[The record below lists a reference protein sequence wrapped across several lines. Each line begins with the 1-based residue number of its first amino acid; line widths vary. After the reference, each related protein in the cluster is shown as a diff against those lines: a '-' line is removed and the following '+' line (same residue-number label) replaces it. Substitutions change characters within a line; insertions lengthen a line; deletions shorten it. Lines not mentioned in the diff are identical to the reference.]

1 MPCPVL
7 NHDFLL
13 ICGKELEAPN
23 HAYVWCCYCSCW
35 CCIINCIVVEESS
48 LNLRSTSHESLGM
61 MMAMSTTTLNP
72 QKQRFFFTVW
82 FINADSTEPTSLS
95 FHTTIHKC
103 PHLKPQICLLSP
115 FSRLLYLLKLIF
127 QLPQCHGCWEFNA
140 TPSMPPPL
148 YPYFLLSCWALPSLK
163 LPTLNSLSFSLSLF
177 VLYINSNTSQHVH
190 PYMVLTSSPFI
201 DHCQSLPAF
210 LQLI

>member
-1 MPCPVL
+1 MNCLASFGTPSC
-7 NHDFLL
+7 HAQFLIMIFSL
-13 ICGKELEAPN
+13 FVAKNWRHLTMHIHTYIQMLHHQLHCSRGIITEPTKGLTWEAW
-23 HAYVWCCYCSCW
+23 YDDGY
-35 CCIINCIVVEESS
+35 EYQ
-48 LNLRSTSHESLGM
+48 
-61 MMAMSTTTLNP
+61 TLNP

-82 FINADSTEPTSLS
+82 FINADWTEPTSLS

-115 FSRLLYLLKLIF
+115 FSRFLYLLKLIF

-163 LPTLNSLSFSLSLF
+163 LHT
-177 VLYINSNTSQHVH
+177 
-190 PYMVLTSSPFI
+190 
-201 DHCQSLPAF
+201 
-210 LQLI
+210 